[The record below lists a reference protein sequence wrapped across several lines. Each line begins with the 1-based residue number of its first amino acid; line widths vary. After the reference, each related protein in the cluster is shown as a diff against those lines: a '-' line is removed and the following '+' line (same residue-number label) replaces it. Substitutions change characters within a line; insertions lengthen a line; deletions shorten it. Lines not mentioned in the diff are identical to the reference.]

1 MLGQAGE
8 LLARRPDGTTEVCR
22 DYRLVLD
29 ARADAAVYVQ
39 GGTEHSHGITS
50 TLLSNI
56 AVRTGEIVE
65 SILARRA
72 DPRLAPVRPVA
83 AASAR

>member
-1 MLGQAGE
+1 
-8 LLARRPDGTTEVCR
+8 
-22 DYRLVLD
+22 
-29 ARADAAVYVQ
+29 VQ
-39 GGTEHSHGITS
+39 GGTEHSHGLTS

-65 SILARRA
+65 SIVARHA
-72 DPRLAPVRPVA
+72 APRLARARPVA